1 MSQTLIFEFS
11 GVVRILARQPEAH
24 LTIADTA
31 TWRDVL
37 TALAS
42 AAPSLVGEVIAR
54 DRRSLIG
61 DYLINVNGELTVKNL
76 DARVEAPD
84 GARLIFLTDA
94 C

>member
-1 MSQTLIFEFS
+1 MSKTLVFEFS
-11 GVVRILARQPEAH
+11 GVVRIFAKQREAR

-37 TALAS
+37 AVLAS
-42 AAPSLVGEVIAR
+42 AAPSLVGEVIAK

-61 DYLINVNGELTVKNL
+61 DYLINVNGELTVNNL
-76 DARVEAPD
+76 DERAEAPD
-84 GARLIFLTDA
+84 GAHLIFLTDV

>member
-1 MSQTLIFEFS
+1 MSKNLVFEFS
-11 GVVRILARQPEAH
+11 GVVRVLARQREAY

-37 TALAS
+37 AALAS
-42 AAPSLVGEVIAR
+42 ATPALVGEVIAK

-61 DYLINVNGELTVKNL
+61 DYLINVNGELTINHL
-76 DARVEAPD
+76 DERVEAPD
-84 GARLIFLTDA
+84 GAHLIFLTDT